1 MKFSRYINEIKK
13 HKKTILLTAL
23 AVISLISI
31 MSVGPTYAYLKMD
44 SAPTVNSFSAAQS
57 VDPAI
62 AETFNR
68 TSKNDVYVRVGD
80 TGYSVY
86 VRAAVVVTW
95 KDADGNVLG
104 TQPREGTDY
113 TIDIGDHWALD
124 SGYYYYDQAV
134 NSGASTE
141 NLIESCT
148 VLLPA
153 PEDGYSLSVDIL
165 TQTIQSAGETDGGVS
180 AVQDAWGY
188 AFS

>member
-62 AETFNR
+62 EETFNR

-86 VRAAVVVTW
+86 VRAAVVV
-95 KDADGNVLG
+95 